1 MAARNTPTSEPAQET
16 APEPEASLPSPTPGS
31 LLAYDTKTKQK
42 LGHPVPASWLDGRFP
57 HLKQVPSQEAGN

>member
-1 MAARNTPTSEPAQET
+1 MARSSTPAKPPQET
-16 APEPEASLPSPTPGS
+16 APAPEASLPSPIPDTA
-31 LLAYDTKTKQK
+31 LAYDTRTKRK